1 MRHRT
6 VKLAALA
13 ALALAAMAAHA
24 APPTTE
30 LKVTGRIAVPTCTVA
45 APDAGTYDFGR
56 FSSTLIKSGSTHT
69 ALTPI
74 KKTWSV
80 SCDAD
85 TFLTFKVIDNRDSS
99 SSYPSDNGAFGL
111 GNVNTTGK
119 IGYYN
124 VLVSNP
130 TVDSV
135 ASTFS
140 SSTGTA
146 LTGDNYIRKANYT
159 MAWSIGSTALKAGQT
174 FAADFE
180 VRPFLGGSTHMNGPV
195 TEQVALDGS
204 LTLNFAYGL

>member
-1 MRHRT
+1 MQRHT
-6 VKLAALA
+6 FKLAALA
-13 ALALAAMAAHA
+13 ALALAATAAHA

-30 LKVTGRIAVPTCTVA
+30 LKVTGRIAVPTCSVT
-45 APDAGTYDFGR
+45 APDGGTYDFAR
-56 FSSTLIKSGSTHT
+56 FSSSLIKPGSTHT

-85 TFLTFKVIDNRDSS
+85 TFLTFKVIDNRDGTESS
-99 SSYPSDNGAFGL
+99 TGNTSFGL

-124 VLVSNP
+124 VFVSNP
-130 TVDSV
+130 AVDST